1 MQPKTKTHEAFEELK
16 GYQGL
21 TNPDNFKYLSWLHSG
36 KNLVKTNAVDGY
48 VLQGFANM
56 VMGHADLAVANMKKA
71 HLLKDD
77 LASYNYAVALFN
89 VGNSAESYQVCL
101 DLIKKDPSNQMVVI
115 VAIGNANRSLS
126 IEMLERALA
135 LTDVDSEYIKSQSE
149 KTIQF
154 ITATLECLQRIGLP
168 REKFVYMTSLLMKFL
183 SSRYFGACHL
193 DIGVSQTEAGNILSM
208 DVYLYNVTSDDC
220 LRFDDEFL
228 DVLIDDKNLDY
239 NDYKDVMIH
248 LVPAEY
254 SDLES
259 A

>member
-1 MQPKTKTHEAFEELK
+1 MQPKTKTHEAFEELE
-16 GYQGL
+16 GYRGL

-36 KNLVKTNAVDGY
+36 RNLVKTNAVEGY

-56 VMGHADLAVANMKKA
+56 AMGHADLAVANMKKA

-77 LASYNYAVALFN
+77 LASYNHAVALFN
-89 VGNSAESYQVCL
+89 VGNFAESYQACL
-101 DLIKKDPSNQMVVI
+101 DLIKKDPSNQMAVI

-135 LTDVDSEYIKSQSE
+135 LTDVDNEYIKSQSE
-149 KTIQF
+149 KTIRF

-168 REKFVYMTSLLMKFL
+168 REKFVYITSLLIKFL
-183 SSRYFGACHL
+183 SNRYFGACPF
-193 DIGVSQTEAGNILSM
+193 DIGVSQTEIGNVLSM
-208 DVYLYNVTSDDC
+208 DVYLYNVTSNDC

-239 NDYKDVMIH
+239 DDYKDVMIH

-254 SDLES
+254 SDLEP